1 MTINFSL
8 KFHTK
13 FGQVLF
19 ISGNNELLGN
29 NEIRNAVQLT
39 WLDSETWGISID
51 LPDGVGDIILYKY
64 LLRDTDGSVIFDGEE
79 NRTIDLFVVKANS
92 ISFIDTWNA
101 DSNVGNVFFTR
112 PFTEVLL
119 PPLPKIRS
127 SFPKKYTHE
136 FRVKAPLL
144 NAGEVICM
152 TGSSKNLKYW
162 NTESPVLLTPKD
174 NWLVARMALQADG
187 LPLSYKYGIYN
198 IQEKKF
204 LRFEDGENRMVRK
217 DSQSAFDLTIV
228 HDGFARCPVTYWKGA
243 GVAIPVFSLRSEKSF
258 GVGEFSDMLL
268 LIDWAK
274 NTGLKVIQILPVND
288 TTAHHTWKDSYPYAA
303 ISAFAIHPLYINLEK
318 VAGKEFANI
327 IKPLKKKRKQLNDLA
342 GFDYEQ
348 VMKFKLSAL
357 RELFAA
363 SKDIFKNDPA
373 YFTGEGSFGEFFELN
388 REWLVPY
395 AVFSYLRDKYKTPDF
410 TKWKSHKK
418 FNESSVQKYAS
429 PKHKHYDEIAFFYF
443 VQYHLHLQLKEAAD
457 YAHSKDVI
465 LKGDIPIGIYRYGS
479 DAWTNPSLYN
489 MHEQAGAPPDGFAVK
504 GQNWGFPTYNWEKM
518 KEDGFKWWSH
528 RFDQMSN
535 YFDAF
540 RIDHILGFF
549 RIWSIPLNTIEGILG
564 RFVPAIPIDIS
575 EFYANNIWFDHDRYC
590 KPFITDEIIWG
601 MFSDAAP
608 FVQDQFLES
617 LGHGRYQLKKE
628 FSAQKQV
635 AAYFHKSKMEDRD
648 KIKQGL
654 FDLISNVI
662 LLEEPGSG
670 GKKFNFR
677 FGIAQTSSFQNL
689 DEYTRNKLHDLYI
702 NYFYRRQDNFWK
714 KEALKKLPQLKHST
728 NMLICGEDL
737 GMVPGCVP
745 QVMRELGILSLEIQ
759 RMPKNP
765 KNDFFHPKDAPY
777 LSVVTPSTHDM
788 STVRAW
794 WEEDRGKTQQFYNYI
809 LGHYGQAP
817 YFCEPWINKEIILQH
832 VYSPAMWSIFLLQD
846 LLGINENIR
855 LENPHNERINVPSE
869 AHHYWHY
876 RMHITLED
884 LLREDEFNGE
894 LKKMIYESGRTPNP

>member
-8 KFHTK
+8 KFYTK
-13 FGQVLF
+13 FGQALF
-19 ISGNNELLGN
+19 VSGNNEFLGN
-29 NEIRNAVQLT
+29 NEISKAVELSYI
-39 WLDSETWGISID
+39 DSETWGIS
-51 LPDGVGDIILYKY
+51 LELAEGDDNIILYKY
-64 LLRDTDGSVIFDGEE
+64 LLRDLDGTVIFDGEE
-79 NRTIDLFVVKANS
+79 NRALDLTAVKAKS
-92 ISFIDTWNA
+92 VSVIDAWNA

-112 PFTEVLL
+112 PFSEVLL
-119 PPLPKIRS
+119 PPLPKNKS

-144 NAGEVICM
+144 KPGEVICM

-162 NTESPVLLTPKD
+162 DVESPVLLTPK
-174 NWLVARMALQADG
+174 NHWFVARMSLQADG
-187 LPLSYKYGIYN
+187 MPLSYKYGIYN
-198 IQEKKF
+198 VDDKKF
-204 LRFEDGENRMVRK
+204 VRFEDGENRMIPK
-217 DSQSAFDLTIV
+217 DAPARFDLTIV

-243 GVAIPVFSLRSEKSF
+243 GVAIPVFSLRTEKSF
-258 GVGEFSDMLL
+258 GVGEFNDMLL
-268 LIDWAK
+268 LVDWAK
-274 NTGLKVIQILPVND
+274 KTGLKVIQILPVND

-318 VAGKEFANI
+318 VAGKEFSHI
-327 IKPLKKKRKQLNDLA
+327 VKPLKKKKKQLNDLA
-342 GFDYEQ
+342 RFDYEQ

-357 RELFAA
+357 RELFTA
-363 SKDIFKNDPA
+363 SKDVFKNDPA
-373 YFTGEGSFGEFFELN
+373 YFIGEGSFGEFFELN

-418 FNESSVQKYAS
+418 FSESSVQKYAS
-429 PKHKHYDEIAFFYF
+429 PKHKHYDEIAFYYF
-443 VQYHLHLQLKEAAD
+443 VQYHLHLQLKEVAD
-457 YAHSKDVI
+457 YAHSKEVI

-479 DAWTNPSLYN
+479 DAWANPSLYN
-489 MHEQAGAPPDGFAVK
+489 MNEQAGAPPDGFAVK
-504 GQNWGFPTYNWEKM
+504 GQNWGFPTYNWVKM

-549 RIWSIPLNTIEGILG
+549 RIWSIPIDTVEGILG
-564 RFVPAIPIDIS
+564 RFVPAIPVDIS
-575 EFYANNIWFDHDRYC
+575 EFYANNIWFDYDRYC
-590 KPFITDEIIWG
+590 KPYITEEIIWNV
-601 MFSDAAP
+601 FADTTPVVKDRFLDAL
-608 FVQDQFLES
+608 DY
-617 LGHGRYQLKKE
+617 GRYQLKKE
-628 FSAQKQV
+628 FSKQKQV
-635 AAYFHKSKMEDRD
+635 ADFLRKNKMENRD
-648 KIKQGL
+648 TIQHGL

-670 GKKFNFR
+670 GQKFNFR
-677 FGIAQTSSFQNL
+677 FGIEQTSSFQNL
-689 DEYTRNKLHDLYI
+689 DEYTRNKLHDLYV

-714 KEALKKLPQLKHST
+714 QEALKKLPQLKHST
-728 NMLICGEDL
+728 NMLVCGEDL

-745 QVMRELGILSLEIQ
+745 EVMRDLGILSLEIQ
-759 RMPKNP
+759 RMPKDP
-765 KNDFFHPKDAPY
+765 THDFFHPKDAPY

-817 YFCEPWINKEIILQH
+817 YFCDARINKEIILQH
-832 VYSPAMWSIFLLQD
+832 VYSPAMWSIFQLQD
-846 LLGINENIR
+846 LLGMNEKIR
-855 LENPHNERINVPSE
+855 LENPHDERINVPSE

-876 RMHITLED
+876 RMHISLED
-884 LLREDEFNGE
+884 LLKEDEFNGE
-894 LKKMIYESGRTPNP
+894 VRKMMEESGRTPNP